1 MVRLKRILQ
10 AISPQRVGPLFA
22 HCSFCHVTTNP
33 EPKRLNL
40 AFREW
45 SVSGNCS
52 HPVYVG
58 DFLTSNRIWLV
69 SPLVKPAFSVS
80 ADHTFIVCGKKVK
93 TLRVGHSL
101 GCVMN
106 KYKCT
111 VLIKFCYLIFQVRT
125 GTAICKFNVPD
136 FRCHLLPV
144 IFSCTKQQVM
154 LLDIA
159 NWCFLMF

>member
-1 MVRLKRILQ
+1 MWRGSARLYKSKRSHG
-10 AISPQRVGPLFA
+10 AFKTHPAGNFA
-22 HCSFCHVTTNP
+22 SAGRPAFPHCSFCHVTTNP

-52 HPVYVG
+52 HPVYVV

-69 SPLVKPAFSVS
+69 SPLVKSAFSAS
-80 ADHTFIVCGKKVK
+80 EEKEKGK

-101 GCVMN
+101 GRVIN

-111 VLIKFCYLIFQVRT
+111 ALRKFYKHAEYKFKSHKILLYNQNLLYLAYKHI
-125 GTAICKFNVPD
+125 
-136 FRCHLLPV
+136 
-144 IFSCTKQQVM
+144 
-154 LLDIA
+154 
-159 NWCFLMF
+159 

>member
-1 MVRLKRILQ
+1 MVHLKRILQ
-10 AISPQRVGPLFA
+10 AISPPRDGLLFT

-69 SPLVKPAFSVS
+69 SPLVKSAFSAS
-80 ADHTFIVCGKKVK
+80 EEKK
-93 TLRVGHSL
+93 RVGHL
-101 GCVMN
+101 
-106 KYKCT
+106 
-111 VLIKFCYLIFQVRT
+111 
-125 GTAICKFNVPD
+125 
-136 FRCHLLPV
+136 
-144 IFSCTKQQVM
+144 
-154 LLDIA
+154 
-159 NWCFLMF
+159 